1 MPKKS
6 GVSKSKRFSTPG
18 TLLILV
24 GLLLIAVVILVL
36 KPRTAHPTT
45 GTLPEEQRANA
56 LAAGKPTFIFLHSL
70 ECVPCE
76 EMMFTVA
83 QVYPEF
89 DNKVILVDVDVYA
102 DENASLLR
110 YEMVRTI
117 PTLVFYDR
125 SGQRRVYIGV
135 MEAAQLRQ
143 TLAALT
149 GDL

>member
-1 MPKKS
+1 M
-6 GVSKSKRFSTPG
+6 SKNTRGSRTKRLTTPG
-18 TLLILV
+18 ALLILI
-24 GLLLIAVVILVL
+24 GLLLIAVVIHVT
-36 KPRTAHPTT
+36 KPHTAPPTT
-45 GTLPEEQRANA
+45 GSLPEEQRANA

-117 PTLVFYDR
+117 PTLVFSDR
-125 SGQRRVYIGV
+125 TGQRRVYIGV
-135 MEAAQLRQ
+135 MEGPQLRQ
-143 TLAALT
+143 TLVALT

>member
-1 MPKKS
+1 M
-6 GVSKSKRFSTPG
+6 SKNTRGSRTKRLTTPG
-18 TLLILV
+18 ALLILI
-24 GLLLIAVVILVL
+24 GLLLIAVVIYVT
-36 KPRTAHPTT
+36 KPHTAPPTT
-45 GTLPEEQRANA
+45 GSLPEEQRANA

-117 PTLVFYDR
+117 PTLVFSDR
-125 SGQRRVYIGV
+125 TGQRRVYIGV
-135 MEAAQLRQ
+135 MEGPQLRQ
-143 TLAALT
+143 TLVALT